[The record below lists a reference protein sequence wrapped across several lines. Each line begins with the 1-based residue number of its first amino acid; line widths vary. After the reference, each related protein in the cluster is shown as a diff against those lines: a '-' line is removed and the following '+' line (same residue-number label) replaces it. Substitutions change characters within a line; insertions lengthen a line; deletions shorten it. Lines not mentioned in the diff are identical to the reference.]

1 MTNAPSRTTSVQ
13 DAGEKLLLFFTC
25 RQLLVLL
32 CRCDT
37 CPGAILVGEREWLA
51 RCPSRRR
58 QYILEVLN
66 IKNELRTR
74 HMVPLVESDT
84 PMLKIRGMV

>member
-1 MTNAPSRTTSVQ
+1 MTNAPSRNTYVQ

-25 RQLLVLL
+25 RQLLVPL

-66 IKNELRTR
+66 IKNELRT
-74 HMVPLVESDT
+74 HDT
-84 PMLKIRGMV
+84 HGAAG